1 MAEKKISQLTAKS
14 ANLASTDL
22 IPIAESDG
30 LGGYVT
36 KHVTGAEVVGG
47 AGSTT
52 IYNGDGTLSGN
63 RTIDGSAGT
72 YALILDNLQGFVID
86 NTGVI
91 EAKLFPP
98 SFLTTSKAINF
109 EVDPTYLT
117 GAVPRLIQIR
127 DSIAAVNRFVV
138 DTNGKIIVNE
148 SYAFP
153 AADGVQGQV
162 LRTDGAGALS
172 FGNLSIGLFSQTAD
186 STPVTNTTTP
196 SSILGTGVGSLTV
209 PANSYAVGDSFHL
222 VIKGNISNLNNETIV
237 IELKAGSV
245 VLATSGTLTLPT
257 MTNQSFEI
265 EADFTIRAI
274 GAATTASIFTGT
286 EFNYIQNSGSNFE
299 GKMFHSLNNTT
310 FDTTISNT
318 LDVHVTWG
326 TASASNSIYSHITNL
341 RRTY

>member
-36 KHVTGAEVVGG
+36 KHITGSEVIGG

-52 IYNGDGTLSGN
+52 IYNGDSSLSGN
-63 RTIDGSAGT
+63 RIVDLNANALVFDNGQGVEITNVKTFGTEVTIPSTLIPNYGVKHDVDTTNWSA
-72 YALILDNLQGFVID
+72 D
-86 NTGVI
+86 NT
-91 EAKLFPP
+91 KRLFQV
-98 SFLTTSKAINF
+98 K
-109 EVDPTYLT
+109 
-117 GAVPRLIQIR
+117 
-127 DSIAAVNRFVV
+127 
-138 DTNGKIIVNE
+138 DTNLNTIVLAAMNGGRLLINE
-148 SYAFP
+148 AYYLP
-153 AADGVQGQV
+153 NADGEQGQV

-196 SSILGTGVGSLTV
+196 SSLLGTGVGSLSV
-209 PANSYAVGDSFHL
+209 PANGFAVGDSFHCN
-222 VIKGNISNLNNETIV
+222 IKGDISNLNNETIV
-237 IELKAGSV
+237 IELKSGSV

-257 MTNQSFEI
+257 MTSQPFEI

-274 GAATTASIFTGT
+274 GAATTAAIMTAV
-286 EFNYIQNSGSNFE
+286 EFNFIQNSGTSFQ

>member
-14 ANLASTDL
+14 ANLDATDL

-36 KHVTGAEVVGG
+36 KHITGAEVVGG

-52 IYNGDGTLSGN
+52 IYNGDSSLSGN
-63 RTIDGSAGT
+63 RIVDLNANALVFDNGQGVEITNVKTFGTEVTIPSTLIPNYGVKHDVDTTNWSA
-72 YALILDNLQGFVID
+72 D
-86 NTGVI
+86 NT
-91 EAKLFPP
+91 KRLFQV
-98 SFLTTSKAINF
+98 K
-109 EVDPTYLT
+109 
-117 GAVPRLIQIR
+117 
-127 DSIAAVNRFVV
+127 
-138 DTNGKIIVNE
+138 DTNLNTIVLAAMNGGRLLINE
-148 SYAFP
+148 AYYLP
-153 AADGVQGQV
+153 NADGEQGQV

-196 SSILGTGVGSLTV
+196 SSLLGTGVGSLSV
-209 PANSYAVGDSFHL
+209 PANGFAVGDSFHCN
-222 VIKGNISNLNNETIV
+222 IKGDISNLNNETIV
-237 IELKAGSV
+237 IELKSGSV

-257 MTNQSFEI
+257 MTSQPFEI

-274 GAATTASIFTGT
+274 GAATTAAIMTAV
-286 EFNYIQNSGSNFE
+286 EFNFIQNSGTSFQ

-326 TASASNSIYSHITNL
+326 TASASNSIFSHITNL

>member
-52 IYNGDGTLSGN
+52 IYNGDGQLSAD
-63 RTIDGSAGT
+63 RTIDCNSNF
-72 YALILDNLQGFVID
+72 LKF
-86 NTGVI
+86 
-91 EAKLFPP
+91 AKL
-98 SFLTTSKAINF
+98 
-109 EVDPTYLT
+109 EYLYFQSN
-117 GAVPRLIQIR
+117 AVPSPSGTPFVDFFIDPSGAATSDIFKIR
-127 DSIAAVNRFVV
+127 DTSTAHFKVQNDGTIEF
-138 DTNGKIIVNE
+138 NE
-148 SYAFP
+148 AYTFP
-153 AADGVQGQV
+153 QADGVQGQV

-196 SSILGTGVGSLTV
+196 SSLLGTGVGSLSV
-209 PANSYAVGDSFHL
+209 PANGFTAGDSFHCN
-222 VIKGNISNLNNETIV
+222 IKGDISNLNNETIV

-318 LDVHVTWG
+318 LDVYVTWG